1 MKVDPSFLW
10 SSLLSKGRDQ
20 EHRGGSKLT
29 WTFTIVLA
37 KSKGHEVHLVALAFP
52 SKLTNE
58 GELCLLPPMMSCYEL
73 EAGLPSS
80 ST

>member
-10 SSLLSKGRDQ
+10 SSLLSKGRGQ
-20 EHRGGSKLT
+20 EHWGGSKLT

-37 KSKGHEVHLVALAFP
+37 KSKGHGVHPVALAFP

-58 GELCLLPPMMSCYEL
+58 GELPPMMICYEL